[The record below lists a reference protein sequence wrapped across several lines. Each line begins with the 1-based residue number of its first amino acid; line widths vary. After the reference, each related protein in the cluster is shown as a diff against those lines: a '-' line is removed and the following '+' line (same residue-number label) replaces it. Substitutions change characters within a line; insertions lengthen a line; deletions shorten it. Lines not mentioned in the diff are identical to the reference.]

1 MNALTQA
8 LDAKSSPEKAAFL
21 SRFFKTGK
29 GQYGEGDVFIG
40 VTMPEIRTTVK
51 QYPDLSFE
59 EVTQVL
65 HSPIHEYRMAAL
77 IWLVERFKKAKKQSD
92 IQQFIYELYLSNLDY
107 INNWDLVDVTC
118 RDIVGGY
125 LYDKDRTVLDQLAR
139 RPHLWAQRVAMVS
152 TWYFIAKGQFSDTL
166 RIAEL
171 LLFHKHDLIHK
182 AVGWM
187 LREVGKKDELV
198 LIEFLDTYAAQ
209 MPRTAL
215 RYAIERLSES
225 QRKYYMKL

>member
-1 MNALTQA
+1 MTALEQA
-8 LDAKSSPEKAAFL
+8 LNEKGSPEKAAFL
-21 SRFFKTGK
+21 SYFFKTGK

-40 VTMPEIRTTVK
+40 VTMPEIRALVK
-51 QYPDLSFE
+51 QHAVMSFD
-59 EVTQVL
+59 QIIGLL
-65 HSPIHEYRMAAL
+65 HSPVHEHRMAAL
-77 IWLVERFKKAKKQSD
+77 VWLVERFKKSKKQPD
-92 IQQFIYELYLSNLDY
+92 EQHYIYELYLFNLDY

-118 RDIVGGY
+118 RDIIGGY
-125 LYDKDRTVLDQLAR
+125 LFDKDRSVLDELAA

-152 TWYFIAKGQFSDTL
+152 TWHFISKRQFSDTI

-171 LLFHKHDLIHK
+171 LLGHKHDLIHK

-198 LIEFLDTYAAQ
+198 LIEFLDTYATQ

-215 RYAIERLSES
+215 RYAIERLPES
-225 QRKYYMKL
+225 QRKYYLGL